1 MDLIHS
7 LKANVTDV
15 VNMAGKANKGNLSEE
30 KRDSLA
36 REIDFMREQIR
47 RSVETNVFTN
57 FSQAVQSDDVK
68 IPDVNLHFKDV
79 AMRGSKEQPE
89 IYVRAPVVHVEM
101 STEDLIARIK
111 ELDAQNNVT
120 PDGFIPMQKDEEDTV
135 VYDDDTVVYDD
146 DTGLF
151 ITNLLF
157 KVNPSLYTVAEAD
170 DATQEGTEETGE
182 PVVSE
187 TTPETPSE
195 TDEEKSAREAK
206 EAAET
211 EKLKAESAR
220 IAEEQKNA
228 EATAKAAEDLAN
240 KSGKKVKR
248 I

>member
-1 MDLIHS
+1 MDLIQS
-7 LKANVTDV
+7 LKDNVTDV

-120 PDGFIPMQKDEEDTV
+120 PDGFIPMEKDEE
-135 VYDDDTVVYDD
+135 DTVVYDD

-187 TTPETPSE
+187 IPPETPSE

-228 EATAKAAEDLAN
+228 EAAAKAAEDQAN